1 MVARNGP
8 GRPFDAGCD
17 LQDQAATLVAVPSI
31 PRGVFSLQPV
41 IYKGGAM
48 ATRTMGYRPKH
59 GLVSAGIRG
68 GFVPVKANELLTAW
82 RLYADGR
89 IELRD
94 LRLWLAG
101 LELRAES
108 CFRGPILDE
117 AFTGIRLKELT
128 TDNRSCVSI
137 AKKHTK
143 VGVMV
148 QDAVA
153 QTMGSVGYFRNLRR
167 RVPLPRRLVR
177 HLAMNGSRAT
187 IAAAVGHL
195 LRCLYWRGEACVS
208 GGTAKASSLADELGV
223 SLRSIRRGRKQLIEQ
238 GWLESVAAPQHVLN
252 RHGAV
257 VRVRSGNEKN
267 SRLSPPRPHKAVCL
281 APPKNRDQLRCLQRT
296 RTMTS
301 ANPIAHQKH
310 LLEDRG
316 FLEREFRKL
325 SRDQL
330 LDGSDAQH
338 LAALSCA
345 AYAARIG
352 DRSPV
357 GLFRYLVRMGLW
369 ERPTLRDEDAAR
381 RLFQSSEGPSDT
393 TGTSQSK
400 RPTPV
405 NALTSGVL
413 AQARILVKRTPL
425 SRAHE
430 EIHREHDTNT
440 EHGFGVAHA
449 QTGDAEQQGK
459 RHAGT
464 LPHFADLCQVTGCR
478 T

>member
-1 MVARNGP
+1 
-8 GRPFDAGCD
+8 
-17 LQDQAATLVAVPSI
+17 
-31 PRGVFSLQPV
+31 
-41 IYKGGAM
+41 M
-48 ATRTMGYRPKH
+48 ATQVKGYRPKH

-68 GFVPVKANELLTAW
+68 GFVPVKANELLAAW

-94 LRLWLAG
+94 MRLWLAG

-117 AFTGIRLKELT
+117 AFTGQRLKELT
-128 TDNRSCVSI
+128 ADSRSCVGI

-143 VGVMV
+143 VGAIV

-153 QTMGSVGYFRNLRR
+153 QTMESVGYFRNLRR

-177 HLAMNGSRAT
+177 HLAMSGSRAT

-195 LRCLYWRGEACVS
+195 LRCLYWRGESCVS

-257 VRVRSGNEKN
+257 VRVRSGSEKN
-267 SRLSPPRPHKAVCL
+267 RRLSPPRPHKALRL

-301 ANPIAHQKH
+301 ANSIAHQKR

-316 FLEREFRKL
+316 FLEEEFRRL
-325 SRDQL
+325 SRDRL
-330 LDGSDAQH
+330 HDGSDAQH
-338 LAALSCA
+338 LAAFSCA
-345 AYAARIG
+345 AYAARVG

-381 RLFQSSEGPSDT
+381 RLFQSSVRPSGTPD
-393 TGTSQSK
+393 TSQSK

-405 NALTSGVL
+405 NVLTSGVL
-413 AQARILVKRTPL
+413 AQVRFLVKRSPL

-430 EIHREHDTNT
+430 EIHREHDTKAK
-440 EHGFGVAHA
+440 HGFGVAHA
-449 QTGDAEQQGK
+449 QTGDAEQQDK
-459 RHAGT
+459 RHVGT
-464 LPHFADLCQVTGCR
+464 LPHLADLCQATGSR
-478 T
+478 S